1 MEKKSPLIIAAPL
14 AGYTN
19 LAYRRFLKKFG
30 CDLVVSEMI
39 SDFALIYH
47 NQETKKKDD

>member
-1 MEKKSPLIIAAPL
+1 MNKKPFIIAAPL

-19 LAYRRFLKKFG
+19 LGYRRFLKTFG
-30 CDLVVSEMI
+30 VDLTVSEMI

-47 NQETKKKDD
+47 NK